1 MTSQSAVAEPAPILQ
16 VSDLEVSFR
25 AARRRVVR
33 AVDGV
38 SFTVREDEALGII
51 GESGCGK
58 TTTGKTIAQL
68 ERPSVGEIVFRGEDL
83 VGASRARRK
92 ELRRRIQF
100 VFQDPQSSLNP
111 RMTVQ
116 DIIAEP
122 LRAFGEWRGRQS
134 RDDVVAMLDQVGLS
148 PTALHR
154 YPHEF
159 SGGQRQRI
167 GIARGLALDPDLLI
181 LDEPVSALDVSIQA
195 QILNLLMDL
204 RAARSLGIVMISHD
218 LDVIRHVTDRVV
230 VMYLGVIVEQGPA
243 EEVLTSPA
251 HPYTA
256 ALASATP
263 PSGPDEKR
271 ERIVLAGDVPS
282 PLDPPSGCRFRT
294 RCWRADDLCA
304 QRRPELE
311 PVGAGGRTVACFHP
325 LDILAGGPSAV
336 AGGVRA

>member
-1 MTSQSAVAEPAPILQ
+1 MISESAGAATAPLLQ
-16 VSDLEVSFR
+16 VSDLDVSFR
-25 AARRRVVR
+25 AAGRRVVR

-38 SFTVREDEALGII
+38 SFIVGENEALGII

-68 ERPSVGEIVFRGEDL
+68 ERPSAGEIAFRGEDL
-83 VGASRARRK
+83 VAASRARRK

-122 LRAFGEWRGRQS
+122 LRAFGEWRGKQS
-134 RDDVVAMLDQVGLS
+134 REEVVEMLDQVGLS
-148 PTALHR
+148 PTALNR

-204 RAARSLGIVMISHD
+204 RVTRSLGMVMISHD

-230 VMYLGVIVEQGPA
+230 VMYLGVIVEQGTA
-243 EEVLTSPA
+243 EEVLTHPA

-263 PSGPDEKR
+263 PAGPAEKR

-282 PLDPPSGCRFRT
+282 PLNPPSGCRFRT

-304 QRRPELE
+304 ERRPELE
-311 PVGAGGRTVACFHP
+311 PAGDSGRTVACFHP
-325 LDILAGGPSAV
+325 LDVLAGRP
-336 AGGVRA
+336 AGEARA